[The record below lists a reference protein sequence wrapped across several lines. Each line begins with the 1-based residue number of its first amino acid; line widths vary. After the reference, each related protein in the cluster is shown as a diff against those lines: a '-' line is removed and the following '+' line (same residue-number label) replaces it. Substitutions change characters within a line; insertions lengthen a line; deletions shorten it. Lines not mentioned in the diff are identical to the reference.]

1 MINLEKRLRR
11 EMEVTKVNMVP
22 LDLQGQAS
30 ELIRDEQIEGCM
42 SIRSNLSMSDLHSRQ
57 QLHENPFS
65 PSEKMF
71 SRNLEVHLTGKTTNG
86 KRLKSLKRRII
97 ALMHKHSPKQRSFD
111 HQTENAFDANLQSLR
126 GTVSM
131 STINPQRMSKE
142 ERIRKHRSMPI
153 GTTFSLY
160 QEEKQRLIQQTAR
173 QASNRSSSSPPSP
186 TIQKSSGPSNN
197 RKRNSAVS
205 LLASISLRSLFKLD
219 SPHSHQQRNLK
230 DIAIE
235 IMDSTEELSDTISP
249 SKEESVRR
257 QESFIAF
264 RYPKMAPL
272 DYVEQASI
280 SYNLTARAHELQ
292 MSGNIVQR
300 CEGANSNPY
309 QNMAALTII
318 F

>member
-1 MINLEKRLRR
+1 
-11 EMEVTKVNMVP
+11 MEVTKVNMVP
-22 LDLQGQAS
+22 LDLQGHTS

-42 SIRSNLSMSDLHSRQ
+42 SIRSNLSMSDLPSRQ
-57 QLHENPFS
+57 QLHENPLS
-65 PSEKMF
+65 PSENTF
-71 SRNLEVHLTGKTTNG
+71 SRTLEVHLPGKTTNG
-86 KRLKSLKRRII
+86 KRLKSLKRRMI
-97 ALMHKHSPKQRSFD
+97 ALMHKHSPKQRSFN
-111 HQTENAFDANLQSLR
+111 HRAENAFDANLQSLR

-131 STINPQRMSKE
+131 STINPQRLSKE

-219 SPHSHQQRNLK
+219 SSQSHQQRNSK
-230 DIAIE
+230 DTAIE

-257 QESFIAF
+257 QENFIAF

-280 SYNLTARAHELQ
+280 SYNLTARAHEIQ

-300 CEGANSNPY
+300 CESANSNPY